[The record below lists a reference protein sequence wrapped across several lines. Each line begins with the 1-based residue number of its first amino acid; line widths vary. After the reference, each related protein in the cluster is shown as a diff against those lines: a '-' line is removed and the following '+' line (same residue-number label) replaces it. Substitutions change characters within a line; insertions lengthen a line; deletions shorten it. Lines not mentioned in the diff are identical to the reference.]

1 MDNFEKRVLLTSNG
15 DDISVN
21 IAFSLAK
28 QGCRLVLMGNEG
40 HLRRIADRI
49 SDSVN
54 TANAIEVV
62 ELDMENDSEAIF
74 DNAVDKA
81 CHILGKLDAFVNC
94 YAYEGKMED
103 PLMTTEDDFKKSVK
117 INFMA
122 VWFLVKAVG
131 RKMRDQGTGGSIVL
145 LSTINS
151 AERGLYKG
159 AAAFSSCLAGVNQ
172 LMKTMAME
180 IGKHNIRVNSIAR
193 GLHLQDEYLTS
204 LGKERSEKL
213 VNEANPLSR
222 WLDARKDLAS
232 TVTYL
237 ISDDSRYMTGT
248 ITYVDG
254 GQSLARPRMK
264 SFM

>member
-1 MDNFEKRVLLTSNG
+1 
-15 DDISVN
+15 
-21 IAFSLAK
+21 
-28 QGCRLVLMGNEG
+28 MGNEG
-40 HLRRIADRI
+40 RLRSIADRI

-54 TANAIEVV
+54 GTTAVEVV
-62 ELDMENDSEAIF
+62 ELDMENDTEANF
-74 DNAVDKA
+74 NNAVEKA
-81 CHILGKLDAFVNC
+81 CRILGKLDAFVNC
-94 YAYEGKMED
+94 YAYEGKLED
-103 PLMTTEDDFKKSVK
+103 PLMITEDDFKKNVK

-122 VWFLVKAVG
+122 VWFLVKVVG

-145 LSTINS
+145 LTSING

-159 AAAFSSCLAGVNQ
+159 AAAFSSCMAGVNQ

-204 LGKERSEKL
+204 FGKERSEKL

-222 WLDARKDLAS
+222 WLDAKKDLAS

-248 ITYVDG
+248 MTYVDG
-254 GQSLARPRMK
+254 GQSLTRPRMK
-264 SFM
+264 SYM